1 MMKRKVKAG
10 SAIFL
15 ALAVAF
21 SVFVLPGVWA
31 ADAIQVDRNDCSV
44 EFSVGSDYKLIY
56 TKLLLWINQELI
68 PLSRISKG
76 WMSVH
81 WISMIRQV
89 PQQNGQREQ
98 QAQHRR

>member
-10 SAIFL
+10 SAISL

-44 EFSVGSDYKLIY
+44 EFSVGSDYKE
-56 TKLLLWINQELI
+56 LLTSDVTIDLYKVA
-68 PLSRISKG
+68 SVDKSKG

>member
-31 ADAIQVDRNDCSV
+31 ADAI
-44 EFSVGSDYKLIY
+44 
-56 TKLLLWINQELI
+56 
-68 PLSRISKG
+68 
-76 WMSVH
+76 
-81 WISMIRQV
+81 
-89 PQQNGQREQ
+89 
-98 QAQHRR
+98 

>member
-44 EFSVGSDYKLIY
+44 EFSVGSDYKE
-56 TKLLLWINQELI
+56 LLT
-68 PLSRISKG
+68 
-76 WMSVH
+76 
-81 WISMIRQV
+81 
-89 PQQNGQREQ
+89 
-98 QAQHRR
+98 

>member
-44 EFSVGSDYKLIY
+44 EFSV
-56 TKLLLWINQELI
+56 
-68 PLSRISKG
+68 SKG

-81 WISMIRQV
+81 
-89 PQQNGQREQ
+89 
-98 QAQHRR
+98 